1 MCAEQW
7 GPSVEGTDEWRCT
20 TMQTRRFIRWAVAAV
35 LAAAAIVLAACS
47 GSETDKAGGADEVE
61 PRVLT
66 MAVQSGVPDQM
77 SAFAEEVSRLSEGAL
92 EITFS
97 DKWRM
102 GEPTYE
108 TGTLEDVKAGK
119 VDMAW
124 VGARAFDT
132 VGVTSFQAL
141 LAPQLIDSYD
151 LQAKVFEEG
160 IPDEMLQAVDELDLV
175 GIGVL
180 PGPMRK
186 VLGVSQPFVAPA
198 DFAGQVVGIQD
209 SAVAEQTFDAL
220 GATPKPVPAEAPLDG
235 LDAYEQQLASI
246 EGNSYDANAKYVTS
260 NVNLWPR
267 PLVIVMGNDAYD
279 SLTDAQQAALR
290 DAAESAIPKA
300 LEASRTEDEEAVG
313 MLCRRGLTF
322 TTASESDLAELRSA
336 FEPVYADLGSDA
348 ETKSYLDAIISL
360 KTEIAASAEAPG
372 CPASG
377 SGESSSAGI
386 PEGTY
391 ETTITRD
398 DYADW
403 GVEVEN
409 TGVFTLEF
417 TDGIVILRDPSG
429 EVGFQAPYT
438 LFRDKFEAVGD
449 PDTLTARWAFDGTK
463 LEFEDFGACSTG
475 SPCVPLDEF
484 NYHVVWASHPWVR
497 AEPEPGS
504 IDGVYRASFTREELA
519 SSPLLYES
527 GEINDENWG
536 ELTLTFDQGRVT
548 FEQENDV
555 MSSSTSGTYTLDD
568 DAVVLDFTE
577 GVNAG
582 ETFDVRW
589 SLFRDQLTFTRDE
602 ALGIIPTPYLI
613 EPWERSE

>member
-1 MCAEQW
+1 
-7 GPSVEGTDEWRCT
+7 
-20 TMQTRRFIRWAVAAV
+20 MQTTGFIRWTAAAV

-47 GSETDKAGGADEVE
+47 GAETDKAGGADEVK

-77 SAFAEEVSRLSEGAL
+77 SAFAEEVSRLSNGTL

-97 DKWRM
+97 DKWRL

-108 TGTLEDVKAGK
+108 AGTIEDVKAGK

-132 VGVTSFQAL
+132 LGVTSFQAL

-151 LQAKVFEEG
+151 LEAKVFEEG
-160 IPDEMLQAVDELDLV
+160 IPDEMLKAVDELDLV

-209 SAVAEQTFDAL
+209 SAVAKQTFDAL
-220 GATPKPVPAEAPLDG
+220 GATPKPVPAEAALDG

-246 EGNSYDANAKYVTS
+246 EGNSYDAYAKYVTS

-267 PLVIVMGNDAYD
+267 PLVIVMGNDAYE
-279 SLTDAQQAALR
+279 SLTDEQQSALR
-290 DAAESAIPKA
+290 DAAESAIPSA
-300 LEASRTEDEEAVG
+300 LEASRAEDEGAVAA
-313 MLCRRGLTF
+313 LCRRGLTF
-322 TTASESDLAELRSA
+322 ATASATDLAELRSA
-336 FEPVYADLGSDA
+336 FAPVYADLGSDA

-372 CPASG
+372 CAASDSGG
-377 SGESSSAGI
+377 SASAGI

-403 GVEVEN
+403 GVEVEH

-417 TDGIVILRDPSG
+417 RDGVVISREPSG
-429 EVGFQAPYT
+429 EVGFDATYT

-449 PDTLTARWAFDGTK
+449 NDTLTARWVLDGTK
-463 LEFEDFGACSTG
+463 LEFKDFGACSTG

-484 NYHVVWASHPWVR
+484 NYHVVFASHPWVR
-497 AEPEPGS
+497 AEAKPSPL
-504 IDGVYRASFTREELA
+504 DGVYRASFTREELA
-519 SSPLLYES
+519 RSPLLDES

-536 ELTLTFDQGRVT
+536 GLTLTFDEGHVT

-555 MSSSTSGTYTLDD
+555 TSTSTSGTYELDD
-568 DAVVLDFTE
+568 DTILLDFTE

-582 ETFDVRW
+582 ETFAVRW
-589 SLFRDQLTFTRDE
+589 SLFRDKLTFTRDE

-613 EPWERSE
+613 EPWERVE

>member
-1 MCAEQW
+1 MH
-7 GPSVEGTDEWRCT
+7 T
-20 TMQTRRFIRWAVAAV
+20 TGFIRWAVAAV

-47 GSETDKAGGADEVE
+47 GAETDKAGGADEVE

-77 SAFAEEVSRLSEGAL
+77 SAFAEEVSRLSNGTL
-92 EITFS
+92 EIRFS
-97 DKWRM
+97 DKWRL

-108 TGTLEDVKAGK
+108 AGTIEDVKAGK
-119 VDMAW
+119 VDLAW

-151 LQAKVFEEG
+151 LEAKVFEEG
-160 IPDEMLQAVDELDLV
+160 IPDEMLKAVDELDVV

-186 VLGVSQPFVAPA
+186 LLGVSEPFVSPG
-198 DFAGQVVGIQD
+198 DFAGQTVGIQD
-209 SAVAEQTFDAL
+209 SAVAKQTLDAL

-246 EGNSYDANAKYVTS
+246 AGNSYDADAKYVTS

-267 PLVIVMGNDAYD
+267 PFVIVMGNDAYD
-279 SLTDAQQAALR
+279 SLTDEQQSVLG
-290 DAAESAIPKA
+290 DAAGSAIPKA
-300 LEASRTEDEEAVG
+300 LEASRAEDEEAVAQ
-313 MLCRRGLTF
+313 LCRRGLTF
-322 TTASESDLAELRSA
+322 ATASETDLAELRSA

-348 ETKSYLDAIISL
+348 ETRSYLDAIIRL

-372 CPASG
+372 CAASDSGG
-377 SGESSSAGI
+377 SASAGI
-386 PEGTY
+386 PEGVY

-398 DYADW
+398 DYAAR

-417 TDGIVILRDPSG
+417 RDGVVILRTPSG
-429 EVGFQAPYT
+429 EVGFDTTYT

-463 LEFEDFGACSTG
+463 LEFKDFGACSTG

-497 AEPEPGS
+497 AEATPSPL
-504 IDGVYRASFTREELA
+504 DGVYRANFTREELA
-519 SSPLLYES
+519 RSPLLDES

-536 ELTLTFDQGRVT
+536 DLTLTFDEGHVT

-555 MSSSTSGTYTLDD
+555 TSTSTSGTYELDD
-568 DAVVLDFTE
+568 DTILLDFTE

-582 ETFDVRW
+582 ETFAVRW
-589 SLFRDQLTFTRDE
+589 SLFRDKLTFTRDE

-613 EPWERSE
+613 EPWERVE